1 MIEIRINRDP
11 REYKDKIIAGL
22 TLRQLICTVIMLGI
36 NIPLYIF
43 GAKYINKELIGYL
56 IILIAV
62 PFILIGFFEY
72 NKMPFERVIWA
83 AIQSKLIQPSKR
95 KYSNKNVIAIID
107 EYIIKEELLNIK
119 NSKAKKNKRKSK

>member
-107 EYIIKEELLNIK
+107 EYIIKEELLNTK